1 MDIGSKDVPS
11 WRRICKVL
19 LNNDYWCRQLS
30 FSPTKANQ
38 YKRYRERMNKKRQQW
53 GILCNDN

>member
-1 MDIGSKDVPS
+1 
-11 WRRICKVL
+11 
-19 LNNDYWCRQLS
+19 
-30 FSPTKANQ
+30 FSPTKATQ

>member
-1 MDIGSKDVPS
+1 
-11 WRRICKVL
+11 
-19 LNNDYWCRQLS
+19 
-30 FSPTKANQ
+30 TKSHQ